1 FISKS
6 TQVIDLNGKLV
17 TPGFNDAHIHLL
29 SGSLVLASL
38 NLLGCTSL
46 AEMKKLITDYAKQ
59 HPDKQWL
66 TGTGWQYDFFPT
78 GLPDKSILDSLVPDR
93 PMYLRSYDGHSG
105 LANSKAL
112 ELAKINRHTAYKGFG
127 EIVRDQKGEPTGV
140 LKEGAQSLFAAVIPK
155 PSREEKLDAL
165 RLGLK
170 FADSLGITSLQNA
183 SGTAEEYELYQAL
196 LAKEELTLRVSMAFS
211 TGLKTTEEEI
221 QQFIKLKQQ
230 ASSKDWLKAQAIKF
244 MLDGVIESHT
254 AVMLNPYS
262 DLSPNDPAQKNTFAL
277 PLKGYQLL
285 VNRLD
290 QEGFQLYTHAIGDA
304 AVREVL
310 NAYEKAFSVNGRKGQ
325 RHRIEH
331 IEQLS
336 PTDLP
341 RFVQLGIIPSMQP
354 IHADPGTVEVWSKAV
369 GKDRLPNSF
378 PWQSLLSSG
387 ATLTFGSDWPACI
400 NADPIRGIHNAVNRR
415 TIEGTPP
422 EGWIPEQRVSLVSA
436 LKAYTYNGAYASF
449 EEEKKGKLAKGYL
462 ADLIVLSKDLF
473 TIPSMEI
480 YQAKVVL
487 KMVNG

>member
-1 FISKS
+1 MTGVQTCALPIS
-6 TQVIDLNGKLV
+6 
-17 TPGFNDAHIHLL
+17 
-29 SGSLVLASL
+29 
-38 NLLGCTSL
+38 
-46 AEMKKLITDYAKQ
+46 
-59 HPDKQWL
+59 DKQWL

-112 ELAKINRHTAYKGFG
+112 EAAKINRHTVYTGFG
-127 EIVRDQKGEPTGV
+127 KIVRDQKGDPTGV

-155 PSREEKLDAL
+155 PSREEKLEAL

-183 SGTAEEYELYQAL
+183 SGTAEEYELYQVL
-196 LAKEELTLRVSMAFS
+196 LANQELTLRVSMAFS
-211 TGLKTTEEEI
+211 TSLKTTEEEI
-221 QQFIKLKQQ
+221 QQFIKLKKEG
-230 ASSKDWLKAQAIKF
+230 SSKEWLKAHAIKF

-277 PLKGYQLL
+277 PLNDYQRL

-290 QEGFQLYTHAIGDA
+290 EEGFQLYTHAIGDA

-310 NAYEKAFSVNGRKGQ
+310 NVYEKAFEVNGKKGQ

-341 RFVQLGIIPSMQP
+341 RFAHLGVLPSMQP

-369 GKDRLPNSF
+369 GKERLPNSF
-378 PWQSLLSSG
+378 PWQ
-387 ATLTFGSDWPACI
+387 
-400 NADPIRGIHNAVNRR
+400 
-415 TIEGTPP
+415 
-422 EGWIPEQRVSLVSA
+422 
-436 LKAYTYNGAYASF
+436 
-449 EEEKKGKLAKGYL
+449 
-462 ADLIVLSKDLF
+462 
-473 TIPSMEI
+473 
-480 YQAKVVL
+480 
-487 KMVNG
+487 